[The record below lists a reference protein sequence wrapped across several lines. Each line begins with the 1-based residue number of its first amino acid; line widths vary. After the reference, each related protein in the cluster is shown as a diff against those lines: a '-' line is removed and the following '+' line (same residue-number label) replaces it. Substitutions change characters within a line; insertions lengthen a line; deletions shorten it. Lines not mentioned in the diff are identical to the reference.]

1 MLEQGTHTHTD
12 YYFHS
17 RKWSAKFLVWKCLP
31 TIILSIDICSS
42 VKISHNILPPY
53 VHCDYPP
60 RQKCIMNE
68 GPLPRIDGHTTIILI
83 FSVMSVISKHSQST
97 ALPGNAFTIS
107 HIIAWKKDCRIKFWC
122 WFPRPADL
130 NKRITLSADRKFLKQ
145 QRSQRRFQSLEV

>member
-1 MLEQGTHTHTD
+1 M
-12 YYFHS
+12 
-17 RKWSAKFLVWKCLP
+17 P
-31 TIILSIDICSS
+31 TTILSIDISS
-42 VKISHNILPPY
+42 LVIMSHNILPPY

-107 HIIAWKKDCRIKFWC
+107 HIIAWKKVCGIKFWYWYPQKGANSNKC
-122 WFPRPADL
+122 WSKALTLIQTITSIPESDQQSFWYENACQPSFFPLIYAH
-130 NKRITLSADRKFLKQ
+130 
-145 QRSQRRFQSLEV
+145 QSK